1 MEHFD
6 PVQRLE
12 SWKARK
18 AKRVEAITML
28 GRKMFYS
35 AVFMVAAVLVV
46 TLAAGCTA
54 VSGPTAAAG
63 IQAAPASGGPSGAQP
78 VAASGQSSQPVATT
92 NRAITVV
99 GVGTASGTPDVAN
112 INVGVE
118 TQAASVQQA
127 VDDNKTQMT
136 KLLDALKSLGIADK
150 DIRTSNYSVYTER
163 QPVPAPGSTESQG
176 PVIYHVSNQVNVT
189 VRNVSQLG
197 DVLDKVVA
205 AGANNIYGVS
215 FSVADPT
222 KLEDEARANAIA
234 NAKEQAASL
243 AQLTGVTLGEVM
255 NVSEVIGGPTPV
267 YRAAASKMGLG
278 GGGTPVQ
285 PGELE
290 VNTSVQ
296 VTYAIK

>member
-1 MEHFD
+1 
-6 PVQRLE
+6 
-12 SWKARK
+12 
-18 AKRVEAITML
+18 ML

-35 AVFMVAAVLVV
+35 AVLVAAAALVV
-46 TLAAGCTA
+46 TLSAGCSTVPSPA
-54 VSGPTAAAG
+54 AAAG
-63 IQAAPASGGPSGAQP
+63 VQTSPVGGGPGGAQP
-78 VAASGQSSQPVATT
+78 GAVSGQSSQPVATT

-112 INVGVE
+112 IDVGVE

-127 VDDNKTQMT
+127 VDDNKAQMT
-136 KLLDALKSLGIADK
+136 KLLDALKSLDIADK

-163 QPVPAPGSTESQG
+163 QPLPAPDSKGSQG

-189 VRNVSQLG
+189 VRNVNQLG

-205 AGANNIYGVS
+205 AGANNIYGVN
-215 FSVADPT
+215 FSVADT
-222 KLEDEARANAIA
+222 SKLEDEARANAMA
-234 NAKEQAASL
+234 DAKERAASL
-243 AQLTGVTLGEVM
+243 AKLAGVTLGDVM
-255 NVSEVIGGPTPV
+255 NVSEVIGGPTPI
-267 YRAAASKMGLG
+267 YSAAAPKMGLG

-296 VTYAIK
+296 VTFAIK